1 MIPPL
6 MYPIPGIVMITEGI
20 NDILHLGV
28 HIIDLPVQQF
38 DLLDRLNDLD
48 GQGMVTDADDFC
60 ARTLNAKAISFLQV
74 TVGGRNKKVL

>member
-1 MIPPL
+1 
-6 MYPIPGIVMITEGI
+6 MITEGI

-48 GQGMVTDADDFC
+48 GQVMVADADDFC
-60 ARTLNAKAISFLQV
+60 ARTLNSKAISFLKCPLEAE
-74 TVGGRNKKVL
+74 TRRFFR